1 MSRVKR
7 GVTSNKRRKNV
18 LKAAKGYRFGRS
30 TKEVEAKVALR
41 HAGVHAFAH
50 RKDYKNDMRRTWTVK
65 MNAAL
70 RTIGDQNTEKSEI
83 TYSKFINMLKLKNII
98 IDRKIFATLAEND
111 IETFNKVV
119 AAVR

>member
-41 HAGVHAFAH
+41 HAGVHAFSH
-50 RKDYKNDMRRTWTVK
+50 RKDYKNDMRRSWTVK

-70 RTIGDQNTEKSEI
+70 RTAESDPM
-83 TYSKFINMLKLKNII
+83 TYSKFIAVLKSKNII

-111 IETFNKVV
+111 IETFNKVIT
-119 AAVR
+119 AVK

>member
-41 HAGVHAFAH
+41 HAGVHAFSH
-50 RKDYKNDMRRTWTVK
+50 RKDYKNDMRRSWTVTI
-65 MNAAL
+65 NAAL
-70 RTIGDQNTEKSEI
+70 RSNADSEMI
-83 TYSKFINMLKLKNII
+83 YNKFIKALKDKGSI
-98 IDRKIFATLAEND
+98 IDRKILATIIERD
-111 IETFNKVV
+111 IETFNKILAQVK
-119 AAVR
+119 

>member
-50 RKDYKNDMRRTWTVK
+50 RKDYKNDMRRSWTTK

-70 RTIGDQNTEKSEI
+70 RAMGSDSM
-83 TYSKFINMLKLKNII
+83 TYGRFIAMLKSKSII
-98 IDRKIFATLAEND
+98 IDRKIWATIAETD
-111 IETFNKVV
+111 IETFNKIIATVK
-119 AAVR
+119 

>member
-50 RKDYKNDMRRTWTVK
+50 RKDYKNDMRRSWTVK

-70 RTIGDQNTEKSEI
+70 RALGSEDM
-83 TYSKFINMLKLKNII
+83 TYSKFINMLKVKNII

-119 AAVR
+119 AAVK

>member
-7 GVTSNKRRKNV
+7 GTTSNKRRKSV

-50 RKDYKNDMRRTWTVK
+50 RKDFKNDMRRNWTSHI
-65 MNAAL
+65 NAAL
-70 RTIGDQNTEKSEI
+70 RNADENM
-83 TYSKFINMLKLKNII
+83 TYSKFIKVLKDKGSI
-98 IDRKIFATLAEND
+98 IDRKILSTIAERD
-111 IETFNKVV
+111 IETFNRVV
-119 AAVR
+119 SAVR